1 MFGFWYGK
9 SGVGPE
15 IQQTRPWMIL
25 LPLVRGPPLSSTVLN
40 SSFAEPWRWEQ
51 ADWMRVSRSPR
62 WVEMVSKVKP
72 FLCAFLSSHS
82 VVPLISLIPNYYLSP
97 DFSSSCWKHTQVS
110 ILNKALRDLQ
120 LSPVSFSG
128 IPERLQ
134 LCRNSPL
141 PPRPLWSPD
150 RFDLPK
156 LDLWAPPCTDPI
168 SCLVRSMLTAGFLSS
183 PITFIF

>member
-1 MFGFWYGK
+1 MFGFWFGK

-40 SSFAEPWRWEQ
+40 SFAEPWRWEQ

-82 VVPLISLIPNYYLSP
+82 VVPLISLISNYCLSP

-110 ILNKALRDLQ
+110 ILNKALHDLQ

-128 IPERLQ
+128 IPERVQ

-141 PPRPLWSPD
+141 PP
-150 RFDLPK
+150 DLC
-156 LDLWAPPCTDPI
+156 DLLIALTSLNLTFEPWTDPI
-168 SCLVRSMLTAGFLSS
+168 SGLVRSMLTAGFLSS